1 MASKETSGLLSDEQ
15 IIDLY
20 FAREERAIAETD
32 KKYCQY
38 LHAVAYNILA
48 NDQDA
53 EECLQDTYLRVWNA
67 IPPRRPHVFPA
78 FLVKITR
85 NLSLH
90 RYEWERRKKRVPSAS
105 CIPLEEVQE
114 FLPGGNDPDAELR
127 SATVIAVVNLYLKT
141 TTKRRMYVFISRY
154 FFCLSVPQIA
164 ERLCCSQS
172 LVRRE
177 IAAIR
182 RELREKLDE
191 EGITV

>member
-1 MASKETSGLLSDEQ
+1 MGRKQQGAYLSDEQ
-15 IIDLY
+15 IVDLY

-32 KKYCQY
+32 RKYSAY
-38 LHAVAYNILA
+38 LHTVAFNILA
-48 NDQDA
+48 NEQDV

-114 FLPGGNDPDAELR
+114 FLPDPHDLDQELR
-127 SATVIAVVNLYLKT
+127 DATVARIITQYLDDT
-141 TTKRRMYVFISRY
+141 TDRRMYIFTSRY
-154 FFCLSVPQIA
+154 FFSLTIPQIA
-164 ERLCCSQS
+164 RRLGCSQS
-172 LVRRE
+172 LVSKE
-177 IAAIR
+177 IAAIK
-182 RELREKLDE
+182 RELREQFEK